1 MLPLHL
7 PARRLPV
14 RRRAAA
20 AALTLAAAMAVTACS
35 APGASSDA
43 GAGGDTTLVLYNAQH
58 EDLAQA
64 EVDAFTAQTGVKVEV
79 RNGDDS
85 ELGNQIVAEG
95 DASPADV
102 FVTEN
107 SPAMTLVASRGL
119 LAPVEAAT
127 RDQVPA
133 QYQANDGSW
142 VGWAARAT
150 VLPYDTRVL
159 TAAAMPA
166 SILDL
171 ADPAWAGKV
180 GIAPGGADFQ
190 AIVSAVLSLRGEQA
204 TADWLTGLKSNARI
218 YQSNSAVM
226 KAVDAGEVETGIIYH
241 YYWLKDQAEGAPNSA
256 NVALKYLGNQD
267 PGAFV
272 SVSGAGVLKSSRHPE
287 QAQQLVAFLTSQR
300 GQEVSA
306 QSTNLEYTVASG
318 VASNPALRP
327 LAELGAPAVD
337 LTALNGP
344 QVVTMMQN
352 AGLI

>member
-1 MLPLHL
+1 MLPL
-7 PARRLPV
+7 RLPV
-14 RRRAAA
+14 RRVPVRRRAVAAA
-20 AALTLAAAMAVTACS
+20 VLALAAATAVTACS
-35 APGASSDA
+35 ASGASSDA
-43 GAGGDTTLVLYNAQH
+43 GGTTLVLYNAQH

-64 EVDAFTAQTGVKVEV
+64 EVDAFTAQTGVKVEL

-95 DASPADV
+95 AASPADV

-107 SPAMTLVASRGL
+107 SPAMSLVASRGL
-119 LAPVEAAT
+119 LAPVAAAT

-133 QYQANDGSW
+133 QYQSTDGSW

-159 TAAAMPA
+159 TAAAMPT

-171 ADPAWAGKV
+171 ADPAWAGKI
-180 GIAPGGADFQ
+180 GISPGGADFQ

-204 TADWLTGLKSNARI
+204 TAAWLAGLKSNARI

-226 KAVDAGEVETGIIYH
+226 KAVNSGEIETGIIYH
-241 YYWLKDQAEGAPNSA
+241 YYWSKDQAEGAPNSA
-256 NVALKYLGNQD
+256 NVALEYLGHQD

-287 QAQQLVAFLTSQR
+287 QAQQLVAFLTSKQ

-327 LAELGAPAVD
+327 LDQLGAPVVD

>member
-1 MLPLHL
+1 MLPL
-7 PARRLPV
+7 RRPT
-14 RRRAAA
+14 RRGSAV
-20 AALTLAAAMAVTACS
+20 AALTLAAALTVAACS

-43 GAGGDTTLVLYNAQH
+43 GAAGDTTLVLYNAQH

-64 EVDAFTAQTGVKVEV
+64 EVDAFTAQTGVKVEL

-107 SPAMTLVASRGL
+107 SPAMTLVAGQGL

-127 RDQVPA
+127 RAQVPA
-133 QYQANDGSW
+133 QYQATDGSW

-150 VLPYDTRVL
+150 VLPFDTRVL
-159 TAAAMPA
+159 TEAALPA

-171 ADPAWAGKV
+171 AGPAWAGKV
-180 GIAPGGADFQ
+180 GISPGGADFQ
-190 AIVSAVLSLRGEQA
+190 AIVSAVLALRGEQA
-204 TADWLTGLKSNARI
+204 TADWLAGLRSNARI

-226 KAVDAGEVETGIIYH
+226 KAINAGEIQTGIVYH
-241 YYWLKDQAEGAPNSA
+241 YYWYKDQAGGAPNSA
-256 NVALKYLGNQD
+256 NVALKFLGNQD

-272 SVSGAGVLKSSRHPE
+272 SVSGAGVLKSSRHQA

-306 QSTNLEYTVASG
+306 QSTNLEYTVAAG

-327 LAELGAPAVD
+327 LDGLGAPAVD
-337 LTALNGP
+337 VTALNGP